1 MLDHPDPLDRIIWS
15 ADVLDEQALMRML
28 DLMPDLRYVKLDR
41 NLMDGRDYSLFD
53 RVHER
58 KLKIFDDAKI
68 SEVPDKV
75 VAIAKGEQLGR
86 HLARGP
92 WMLNCMAGIESN
104 DILEHEKPNKIDG
117 LKRFADACHTVGTRP
132 CAVTV
137 LTSKTQEVVL
147 REFNGRTPVEQ
158 VLYYVER
165 LLECGFTDVVC
176 SPQEAAAIRAESR
189 FNKLD
194 LDTPGIRWPDSDT
207 RDQARVMTPGAAVA
221 DGADRVVI
229 GSLLTDSDDP
239 AAELD
244 RIAADI
250 ASAA

>member
-28 DLMPDLRYVKLDR
+28 DLMPDLRYV
-41 NLMDGRDYSLFD
+41 
-53 RVHER
+53 
-58 KLKIFDDAKI
+58 
-68 SEVPDKV
+68 
-75 VAIAKGEQLGR
+75 
-86 HLARGP
+86 
-92 WMLNCMAGIESN
+92 
-104 DILEHEKPNKIDG
+104 
-117 LKRFADACHTVGTRP
+117 
-132 CAVTV
+132 
-137 LTSKTQEVVL
+137 
-147 REFNGRTPVEQ
+147 
-158 VLYYVER
+158 
-165 LLECGFTDVVC
+165 
-176 SPQEAAAIRAESR
+176 
-189 FNKLD
+189 KLD